1 MVSFSGKRR
10 ALIPPSLGYINENLK
25 PIPEEVT
32 LTIVIYFYTFV
43 KYLKLIAFS
52 FIILRRHKGK
62 SVHIVHGFNVMFL
75 HIWLLVAIW
84 SLT

>member
-52 FIILRRHKGK
+52 FIIL
-62 SVHIVHGFNVMFL
+62 
-75 HIWLLVAIW
+75 
-84 SLT
+84 

>member
-32 LTIVIYFYTFV
+32 LTILIYFYYFV

-52 FIILRRHKGK
+52 FIILQRHKGK
-62 SVHIVHGFNVMFL
+62 VFILYMDL
-75 HIWLLVAIW
+75 M
-84 SLT
+84 